1 MKWQIIVK
9 MKKYIKFINTWLID
23 ITNLLTNVFVFAV
36 ICGLLFNDPFGV
48 INTISTLI
56 SNVGEKGLAGFISLA
71 IIILIYRRQDENNH
85 EFGWY
90 SNSQSIR

>member
-1 MKWQIIVK
+1 MNKII
-9 MKKYIKFINTWLID
+9 KKINKWLID
-23 ITNLLTNVFVFAV
+23 ITDLLTNVFVFAV

-71 IIILIYRRQDENNH
+71 IIVLIYRR
-85 EFGWY
+85 
-90 SNSQSIR
+90 